1 MEEFKSIG
9 FKVEPAFQ
17 EGKSPYMA
25 SFKITCGTIA
35 TDFMVDFMDG
45 SEPVSGMLE
54 LEGNMADGYKTVD
67 VEHEYEY
74 VKGKSKYS
82 GHSFYPEIT
91 IYGVSPEGEDLENK
105 FNTEKGRCLSI
116 IVNDVPE

>member
-9 FKVEPAFQ
+9 FTVEPAFQ

-25 SFKITCGTIA
+25 EFTIECGTIA
-35 TDFMVDFMDG
+35 TDFMIDFKDG

-54 LEGNMADGYKTVD
+54 LEGNEEDGYKRIV
-67 VEHEYEY
+67 VEHEYTY
-74 VKGKSKYS
+74 KKGASKYS

-91 IYGVSPEGEDLENK
+91 IFGKAPDGSDVENE
-105 FNTEKGRCLSI
+105 FNTAEKGRCLSI
-116 IVNDVPE
+116 IVNTE

>member
-9 FKVEPAFQ
+9 FKVEPSFQ
-17 EGKSPYMA
+17 EGKSPYVA
-25 SFKITCGTIA
+25 EFTITCGTIA

-54 LEGNMADGYKTVD
+54 LEGNLEDGYKRV
-67 VEHEYEY
+67 VIEHEYTY
-74 VKGKSKYS
+74 KKGASKYS

-91 IYGVSPEGEDLENK
+91 IYGVSPEGAELENV
-105 FNTEKGRCLSI
+105 FNTEEKGRCLSI
-116 IVNDVPE
+116 IVNS

>member
-17 EGKSPYMA
+17 EGKSPYN
-25 SFKITCGTIA
+25 SEFTITCGTIA
-35 TDFMVDFMDG
+35 TDFMIDFMNG

-54 LEGNMADGYKTVD
+54 LEGNIEDGYKV
-67 VEHEYEY
+67 VVIEHEYKY
-74 VKGKSKYS
+74 KKGSSKYS

-91 IYGVSPEGEDLENK
+91 IYGKSPDGADVENV
-105 FNTEKGRCLSI
+105 FNTAEKGRCLSI
-116 IVNDVPE
+116 IVNTE